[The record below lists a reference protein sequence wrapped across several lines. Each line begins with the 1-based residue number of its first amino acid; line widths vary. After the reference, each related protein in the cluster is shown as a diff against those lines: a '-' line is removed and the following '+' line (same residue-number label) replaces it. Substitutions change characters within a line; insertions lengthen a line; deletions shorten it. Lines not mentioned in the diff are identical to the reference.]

1 MSPERSRERF
11 AAASHALLATA
22 DREGAPHI
30 VPIVFALA
38 GDTIYNAVD
47 RKPKRT
53 TALRRLQNVAENP
66 RAAVLAEHY
75 SDDWAKLWW
84 VRAEGSARVI
94 EAAEREGAA
103 ALELLAARYETYRRQ
118 RPPGPLLAI
127 DVARWSGW
135 EASRD

>member
-1 MSPERSRERF
+1 MTPERSRERF

-22 DREGAPHI
+22 DRSGAPHI

-53 TALRRLQNVAENP
+53 TALRRLDNVRENP

-75 SDDWAKLWW
+75 DEDWTKLWW
-84 VRAEGSARVI
+84 VRAEGAARVI
-94 EAAEREGAA
+94 EADGTEGAA
-103 ALELLAARYETYRRQ
+103 ALELLAARYETYRRE

-127 DVARWSGW
+127 DVTRWSGW
-135 EASRD
+135 AAAVG

>member
-11 AAASHALLATA
+11 VAASHALLATA

-53 TALRRLQNVAENP
+53 TALRRLHNVAENP
-66 RAAVLAEHY
+66 SVAVLAEHY

-94 EAAEREGAA
+94 EAAEPEGAA
-103 ALELLAARYETYRRQ
+103 ALELLAARYETYRLQ
-118 RPPGPLLAI
+118 RPPGPLIAI

-135 EASRD
+135 EASPE

>member
-1 MSPERSRERF
+1 VTPERSRERF

-22 DREGAPHI
+22 DRSGAPHI

-53 TALRRLQNVAENP
+53 TALRRLDNVRENP

-75 SDDWAKLWW
+75 DEDWTKLWW
-84 VRAEGSARVI
+84 VRAEGAARVI
-94 EAAEREGAA
+94 EADGTEGAA
-103 ALELLAARYETYRRQ
+103 ALELLAARYETYRRE

-127 DVARWSGW
+127 DVTRWSGW
-135 EASRD
+135 AAAVG